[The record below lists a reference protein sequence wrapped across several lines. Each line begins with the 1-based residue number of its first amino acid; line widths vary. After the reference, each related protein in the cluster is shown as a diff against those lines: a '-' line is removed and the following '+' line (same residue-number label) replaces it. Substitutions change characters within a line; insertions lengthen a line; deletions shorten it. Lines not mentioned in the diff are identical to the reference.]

1 MKIEFTIT
9 ENTVELLS
17 NTDTGDNTLI
27 INGVE
32 IPSSSWVG
40 SGYYVY
46 DGISIK
52 KISSLSG
59 NVFCNKVS
67 DTEYELAAKGEASYV
82 TSVNGQTGIVNLDAD
97 DIPYNLTQSVGD
109 AIDSNIT
116 AISDRALKT
125 NIAKVEPGNT
135 ALYRHEVGTYFVNKD
150 GNMCRATSLIQVGN
164 TITVNSNCVVVD
176 VGGEISQINNDLSA
190 GIDSAQY
197 FIRVNNSYVDATSL
211 GRCFI
216 MKPIGKIAIAELN
229 LYVTNMPSG
238 ASDFTTIGIFPAGL
252 YPKWNQHVIVSCQDG
267 RYGNLLAQIAADG
280 TLKIFNGNT
289 SAIMGWYRT
298 VIPYMLN

>member
-1 MKIEFTIT
+1 MTIEFTIT
-9 ENTVELLS
+9 DNTVELLS
-17 NTDTGDNTLI
+17 NTDTGENALI

-67 DTEYELAAKGEASYV
+67 DTEYELAAKSEVSYV
-82 TSVNGQTGIVNLDAD
+82 TSVNGQTEIVTLDAD

-116 AISDRALKT
+116 AINDRALKT
-125 NIAKVEPGNT
+125 NVAKVEPSNT
-135 ALYRHEVGTYFVNKD
+135 ALYRHEVGTYFINKD

-176 VGGEISQINNDLSA
+176 VGGEISQINNDLSDLSLRKVKS
-190 GIDSAQY
+190 GW
-197 FIRVNNSYVDATSL
+197 FRVSVTANVVKTIGSTADILSGTLPDTSNTV
-211 GRCFI
+211 FTF
-216 MKPIGKIAIAELN
+216 E
-229 LYVTNMPSG
+229 G
-238 ASDFTTIGIFPAGL
+238 ASVTSSRFANVFFDGGNYQRLRIYSDKTQDLTL
-252 YPKWNQHVIVSCQDG
+252 Y
-267 RYGNLLAQIAADG
+267 
-280 TLKIFNGNT
+280 
-289 SAIMGWYRT
+289 WYSF
-298 VIPYMLN
+298 YF

>member
-1 MKIEFTIT
+1 MTIEFTIT
-9 ENTVELLS
+9 DNTVELLS
-17 NTDTGDNTLI
+17 NTDTGENALI

-67 DTEYELAAKGEASYV
+67 DTEYELAAKSEASYV
-82 TSVNGQTGIVNLDAD
+82 TSVNGQTGIVTLDAD

-109 AIDSNIT
+109 VIDSNIT
-116 AISDRALKT
+116 AINDRALKT
-125 NIAKVEPGNT
+125 NIAKVEPSNT
-135 ALYRHEVGTYFVNKD
+135 ALYRHEAGTYFINKD

-176 VGGEISQINNDLSA
+176 VGGEISQINNDLSDCYRRGLLQNPQTVNDVTLLGLVFSQSSRTTGLPTSSDTTFYFLVA
-190 GIDSAQY
+190 LENIQIAVHVGSNST
-197 FIRVNNSYVDATSL
+197 FIRMFVNNAWSNWTQL
-211 GRCFI
+211 
-216 MKPIGKIAIAELN
+216 
-229 LYVTNMPSG
+229 
-238 ASDFTTIGIFPAGL
+238 
-252 YPKWNQHVIVSCQDG
+252 
-267 RYGNLLAQIAADG
+267 
-280 TLKIFNGNT
+280 
-289 SAIMGWYRT
+289 
-298 VIPYMLN
+298 